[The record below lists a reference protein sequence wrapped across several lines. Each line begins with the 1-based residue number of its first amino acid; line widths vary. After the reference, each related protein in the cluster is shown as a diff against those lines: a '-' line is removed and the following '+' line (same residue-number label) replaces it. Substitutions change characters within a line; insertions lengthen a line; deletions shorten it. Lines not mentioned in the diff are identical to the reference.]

1 MDNINEGI
9 LKFWLIF
16 EKLLNL
22 KVKGIMSLILV
33 IFFKVFV
40 LKVNI
45 YLQNMSITRRLARFD
60 KTNVY
65 FRGFCVCSLSPKI
78 INFTCPNFRTT
89 SAMALMLTLQ
99 QLSTLPSIP
108 SNSHVGSLCY
118 FLSIIM
124 RQNLFH
130 VYFFSRFS

>member
-65 FRGFCVCSLSPKI
+65 FRGFCVCSLSLKI
-78 INFTCPNFRTT
+78 IIFYMSQFPNYMRNGTDAYT
-89 SAMALMLTLQ
+89 SATFNPSFNPIQ
-99 QLSTLPSIP
+99 QS
-108 SNSHVGSLCY
+108 CW
-118 FLSIIM
+118 
-124 RQNLFH
+124 
-130 VYFFSRFS
+130 

>member
-1 MDNINEGI
+1 MGLKEG
-9 LKFWLIF
+9 F

-65 FRGFCVCSLSPKI
+65 FRGFCVCSLSCSQLQ
-78 INFTCPNFRTT
+78 TC
-89 SAMALMLTLQ
+89 SM
-99 QLSTLPSIP
+99 SSI
-108 SNSHVGSLCY
+108 L
-118 FLSIIM
+118 FKLKLL
-124 RQNLFH
+124 RQYYN
-130 VYFFSRFS
+130 